1 MDQPITFTPHQVF
14 ELIIWLCG
22 AIVSVSAAITII
34 VKVVQKIKAP
44 EKSQNERITK
54 LEKKAE
60 RFEQF
65 FDNDNQRLK
74 ALEEGTIITQQSILA
89 LLSHAI
95 NGNDVNS
102 LKDAKNDLEK
112 YLTRRGVYK
121 HTLLINDLDHKEDK

>member
-1 MDQPITFTPHQVF
+1 MNQSITFTPQQVF
-14 ELIIWLCG
+14 EVILWVCG

-34 VKVVQKIKAP
+34 VKVIQKLKAP
-44 EKSQNERITK
+44 EKSQNERISS
-54 LEKKAE
+54 LEKKME
-60 RFEQF
+60 RVDQL

-74 ALEEGTIITQQSILA
+74 ALEEGTIITQQAILA

-102 LKDAKNDLEK
+102 LRDAKNDLEK

-121 HTLLINDLDHKEDK
+121 HEIS

>member
-1 MDQPITFTPHQVF
+1 MDQPIIFTPHQVF
-14 ELIIWLCG
+14 ELVLWVCG

-44 EKSQNERITK
+44 EKNQNERISK
-54 LEKKAE
+54 LEKEAE
-60 RFEQF
+60 KFKQL

-95 NGNDVNS
+95 NGNDVDS
-102 LKDAKNDLEK
+102 LKDAKNDLER

-121 HTLLINDLDHKEDK
+121 HDVT

>member
-121 HTLLINDLDHKEDK
+121 HDTSDKRS